1 MRTFLFIVL
10 FAMLFPPDL
19 LRAAAEEAKVVARIG
34 DRVYTIEDFQRWMEL
49 NPEDRQEAVAAD
61 DKKKAG
67 MLNQIITNMVI
78 ADVARKQEFDRLPD
92 INEKMKYVIN
102 GFLSLEYIERVV
114 AAEVSLTQE
123 EIKVYYE
130 ENIDKFSTPEQ
141 VRARYISI
149 KIDAEM
155 DETAKQGARKKA
167 EEILTRVRN
176 GGDFAALAKEYSDD
190 QASRNRGG
198 YLGWFGRGSMLPE
211 FEAAA
216 FALQSGE
223 TSEVVESSRGFYLIK
238 VEERKEGEV
247 KPLED
252 VRQMIE
258 GPLLVEKKREAI
270 NNFVQQAM
278 QDAGAEVYVEALQR
292 QASDA
297 VKQ

>member
-292 QASDA
+292 QASDT

>member
-223 TSEVVESSRGFYLIK
+223 TSEVVESSRNFYLIK

>member
-34 DRVYTIEDFQRWMEL
+34 DRVYTTEDFQRWMEL

>member
-1 MRTFLFIVL
+1 MRTFLFILL
-10 FAMLFPPDL
+10 FAMLFLPAFL
-19 LRAAAEEAKVVARIG
+19 HASAEKAKVVARIG
-34 DRVYTIEDFQRWMEL
+34 DRVYTTEDFQRWMEL
-49 NPEDRQEAVAAD
+49 NPEDRQETVAAD

-78 ADVARKQEFDRLPD
+78 ADVARKQEFDRKPE
-92 INEKMKYVIN
+92 IKEKMKYVIN
-102 GFLSLEYIERVV
+102 GFLTLEYIERAV
-114 AAEVSLTQE
+114 AAEVSLTEE

-130 ENIDKFSTPEQ
+130 ENIDKFSTPEE

-149 KIDAEM
+149 KLDAEM
-155 DETAKQGARKKA
+155 DETAKQDARKKA

-176 GGDFAALAKEYSDD
+176 GGDFAALAKEFSDA

-198 YLGWFGRGSMLPE
+198 YMGWFGRGSMLPE

-223 TSEVVESSRGFYLIK
+223 TSEVIETSRGFYLIK

-278 QDAGAEVYVEALQR
+278 QDAGAEMYVEALQG
-292 QASDA
+292 QARDA

>member
-1 MRTFLFIVL
+1 MRTFLFIVF